1 MVLVNR
7 FILLILCSLL
17 LSVNST
23 TTMSSNL
30 TATELTAIYTA
41 FDTTYATYVNQ
52 TITNSTMVA
61 LMIQYIQYAVRAA
74 LVAID
79 GNEWDVFTVTGSP
92 AAGDI
97 ACAG

>member
-1 MVLVNR
+1 MTLVNR
-7 FILLILCSLL
+7 FIFLILCSLL

-41 FDTTYATYVNQ
+41 FDTTYATYGTQ
-52 TITNSTMVA
+52 AATNYTTLQ
-61 LMIQYIQYAVRAA
+61 LMLQYIEYAVRSA
-74 LVAID
+74 LQAID
-79 GNEWDVFTVTGSP
+79 GNEWDVFTVTGST
-92 AAGDI
+92 ATGDI

>member
-1 MVLVNR
+1 MALVNR
-7 FILLILCSLL
+7 FLFLILFSLL
-17 LSVNST
+17 LSVDCT
-23 TTMSSNL
+23 TTYSNL
-30 TATELTAIYTA
+30 TATEISTIYTA
-41 FDTTYATYVNQ
+41 FDTTYAIYVNQ

>member
-1 MVLVNR
+1 MALVNR
-7 FILLILCSLL
+7 FLFLILFSLL
-17 LSVNST
+17 LSVDCT
-23 TTMSSNL
+23 TTYSNL
-30 TATELTAIYTA
+30 TATEISTIYTA
-41 FDTTYATYVNQ
+41 FDTTYAIYVNQ

-92 AAGDI
+92 ATGDI

>member
-1 MVLVNR
+1 MALVNR
-7 FILLILCSLL
+7 FIFLILCSLL

-23 TTMSSNL
+23 TTSSNL
-30 TATELTAIYTA
+30 TATEISAIYTA
-41 FDTTYATYVNQ
+41 FDTTYAANLNQ
-52 TITNSTMVA
+52 MIANSSMLGLT
-61 LMIQYIQYAVRAA
+61 IQYIEYAIRAA

-79 GNEWDVFTVTGSP
+79 GNEWDVFSVTGSP